1 MALPWPSE
9 DWLSSVPCMFPEDSN
24 CNKEILKASLHFKM
38 TSTRTERVHLVACD
52 FELGSRPRSGEGA
65 ASCTGCDATQ
75 ASGPPALANG
85 YDRSDRKRPKNAV
98 SDVIG
103 PLDEP
108 WRGGPGFDIMF
119 RANLESVLPVGSR

>member
-1 MALPWPSE
+1 MS
-9 DWLSSVPCMFPEDSN
+9 PEDSN

-52 FELGSRPRSGEGA
+52 FEFGSGEGA

-75 ASGPPALANG
+75 ALGPPVLANG
-85 YDRSDRKRPKNAV
+85 YDRLDRKRPKNDV
-98 SDVIG
+98 SEVIG